1 MRPRRVLRPLHR
13 GGGKVVVFL
22 GLAGFVVWV
31 YVVVVLG
38 GGAVIGHTDSPSVP
52 LSVLATTLVALMFT
66 RVQAGLERATT
77 RWGLGAA
84 TPYDVL
90 SQFSD
95 AITSAYW
102 TDELPTRMAMLLAQG
117 TGAQWAQVWLNVSGR
132 LSLAATWPA
141 AVDSDRVPPM
151 VQRED
156 TVSTDEGMRAVPVRH
171 GGQLLGVLRL
181 QERPGLP
188 LTLVEERLF
197 VGLAA
202 QAGLVLKWVGLL
214 AELDER
220 RAELLVRSEQIKASR
235 ERLIET
241 QDTERRRLERDLH
254 DGAQQHLVAL
264 TVKLRLAHTI
274 VERAPSRA
282 VAVLSEQADAAHVA
296 IETIT
301 ALSRG
306 IYPRQLAD
314 EGLGAA
320 LRSAV
325 AGSAMPVVID
335 TRGLAR
341 PPAPVEAALYFCG
354 MEAVQNAAK
363 HSRASTVS
371 VRVTE
376 DSNRWQLTVTDDGT
390 GFDRTHTAETSGVGL
405 GNMRDRLDAVGGTVE
420 VASSERTGTTVTAV
434 IPRTSLARGAQETSS
449 LPHQVA

>member
-1 MRPRRVLRPLHR
+1 VLRPWHR
-13 GGGKVVVFL
+13 GAGKVVSLL
-22 GLAGFVVWV
+22 GLMGFVVWV

-38 GGAVIGHTDSPSVP
+38 GGALIGHTDSPSVP
-52 LSVLATTLVALMFT
+52 LSVLATTVVALMFA
-66 RVQAGLERATT
+66 RVQAALERGTT

-90 SQFSD
+90 NQFSY
-95 AITSAYW
+95 AVTSAYE
-102 TDELPTRMAMLLAQG
+102 TNELPTRMAMLLAQG

-132 LSLAATWPA
+132 LSLAAAWPA
-141 AVDSDRVPPM
+141 DVGSDRVPI
-151 VQRED
+151 VQQED
-156 TVSTDEGMRAVPVRH
+156 TVSIDKGMRALAVRH

-220 RAELLVRSEQIKASR
+220 RAELLVRSEQIRASR

-241 QDTERRRLERDLH
+241 QDAERSRLERDLH

-264 TVKLRLAHTI
+264 TVKLRLAQTI

-282 VAVLSEQADAAHVA
+282 AAVLSEQADAAHVA
-296 IETIT
+296 IETIA

-325 AGSAMPVVID
+325 AGSAMPVVVD
-335 TRGLAR
+335 ADGLAR
-341 PPAPVEAALYFCG
+341 PPAQVEAALYFCG

-371 VRVTE
+371 VRVAE

-390 GFDRTHTAETSGVGL
+390 GFDRTHLVKGSGVGL
-405 GNMRDRLDAVGGTVE
+405 GNMRDRLDAVGGTVD
-420 VASSERTGTTVTAV
+420 VVSSEHTGTTVCAV
-434 IPRTSLARGAQETSS
+434 IPRTSPAGGPQEAAS
-449 LPHQVA
+449 LPHQVG